1 MIVGFRDVQMSCLS
15 SESGAL
21 VEICASCPTTIAMSV
36 GDTTSCGALKP
47 LIDDGPKS
55 PAIVGGSATLQ
66 PATTATTA
74 PAKRSLIRMPEQE
87 TENVPPNGGW
97 LELVDPN
104 LRLLAMGDGRWA
116 MTARIALAVTAHT
129 RAMVLADGSSTLL
142 RLPGRHA
149 RHQPRSR
156 DRRRAADP
164 ARRP

>member
-1 MIVGFRDVQMSCLS
+1 M
-15 SESGAL
+15 
-21 VEICASCPTTIAMSV
+21 AMSV

-116 MTARIALAVTAHT
+116 MGDGRWAMGDGRWAMGDGRWAMTARIALAVTAHT

-142 RLPGRHA
+142 GLPWRHA
-149 RHQPRSR
+149 RTQPRSP
-156 DRRRAADP
+156 DPRRAADT
-164 ARRP
+164 ARRAWHPPTHL

>member
-116 MTARIALAVTAHT
+116 MGDGRWAMGDDGENCSGCDRPHPCDGLGRRKLDSLAPSWETCPT
-129 RAMVLADGSSTLL
+129 PTSF
-142 RLPGRHA
+142 
-149 RHQPRSR
+149 
-156 DRRRAADP
+156 
-164 ARRP
+164 